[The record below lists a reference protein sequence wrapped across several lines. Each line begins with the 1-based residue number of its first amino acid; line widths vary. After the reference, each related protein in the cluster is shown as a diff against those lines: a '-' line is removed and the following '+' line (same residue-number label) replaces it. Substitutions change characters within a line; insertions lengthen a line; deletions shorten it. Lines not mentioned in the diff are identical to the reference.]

1 MLSGLDRRDS
11 ALATRLCF
19 GVLQNRILLDFYL
32 AQFSKIPLKKLEY
45 FVLQNLRVA
54 LYQILFLDKIPH
66 NASVDAAVRLTK
78 KHCKNPKASG
88 MVNGILRNILRQVD
102 SLPEIPQD
110 NPLEALSIQY
120 SHPLDLLQLL
130 AKSIPEGELPDFLAA
145 NNSQPPITAQVNTVL
160 STQENVISA
169 LALEGVTA
177 NPHPWLPNA
186 LHLEHTGDLTQLTA
200 FQEGL
205 FYIQDPASRLAV
217 ECSGVAEG
225 QRVLDCCAAPGG
237 KSMALAIKMHNKGE
251 VISCDLHPHKKK
263 LIEASANRLH
273 LDCITAE
280 TVNAKDFTTP
290 WNQSFD
296 LVLVDAPCSGL
307 GVIAKKPDIR
317 YKAIEPLASLPKTQ
331 LAILENAC
339 QYCKVG
345 AVLVYATCTILQEEN
360 QKLIAAFNIA
370 HPEFS
375 LEPFS
380 LPEPIGEV
388 PEGYVTLYPHHH
400 GTDGFFMAKF
410 RRNS

>member
-32 AQFSKIPLKKLEY
+32 AQFSKTPLKKLEY

-78 KHCKNPKASG
+78 KHCKHPKASG
-88 MVNGILRNILRQVD
+88 MVNGILRNIIRQLD
-102 SLPEIPQD
+102 TLPNIPQD
-110 NPLEALSIQY
+110 NPLEALSILY
-120 SHPLDLLQLL
+120 SHPLDLVALL
-130 AKSIPEGELPDFLAA
+130 NKSIPEGELADFLASD
-145 NNSQPPITAQVNTVL
+145 NSQPPITAQVNTTL
-160 STQENVISA
+160 CTQTAVISA
-169 LALEGVTA
+169 LEQEGVTA

-186 LHLEHTGDLTQLTA
+186 LILEQTGDLTQLTA

-217 ECSGVAEG
+217 ECSGITEG
-225 QRVLDCCAAPGG
+225 MRVLDCCAAPGG
-237 KSMALAIKMHNKGE
+237 KSMALAIKMQNKGE
-251 VISCDLHPHKKK
+251 IISCDLHPHKKK
-263 LIEASANRLH
+263 LIVASANRLH

-280 TVNAKDFTTP
+280 TVNAKDFTP
-290 WNQSFD
+290 QWDQSFD

-317 YKAIEPLASLPKTQ
+317 YKPIQALATLPKVQ
-331 LAILENAC
+331 LEILENAC
-339 QYCKVG
+339 QYCKIGG
-345 AVLVYATCTILQEEN
+345 ALVYATCTILKEEN
-360 QKLIAAFNIA
+360 QELIAEFSRR

-375 LEPFS
+375 LEIFT
-380 LPEPIGEV
+380 LPKPIGEV
-388 PEGYVTLYPHHH
+388 SEGFVTLYPHIH

-410 RRNS
+410 RRNW